1 MKKIVSWVILI
12 ICLYFLFRKVD
23 FKIVKNIFFQANWF
37 LVFIYFFLGFFIFF
51 IKVYRWKVILSYVKD
66 IRFVTLFEI
75 LGFAQLISFV
85 FPFRVGDIIQIFSL
99 SARENIS
106 KTIVLASII
115 WYQLLDIILI
125 LVVSFY
131 VSGYITMSKFL
142 FLRKYIFL
150 ILFFLILFLI
160 FYRKIFEFLKLK
172 IKVLN
177 DKIELIQVALR
188 EFTSFFSLLK
198 AAFLTIFIFVINCFV
213 TYLFFKGFR
222 INISLFGLLSFLSIP
237 CLVVLIPVTPGHWG
251 TWDLVSVSVLRIFNV
266 GKEVA
271 LGCVFTMHFI
281 MMLHISL
288 YGVIAFLKNND
299 ILFFLKTMQKNK
311 IKIK

>member
-1 MKKIVSWVILI
+1 MMKKIVSWVILI

-23 FKIVKNIFFQANWF
+23 FNIVKNIFFQANWF
-37 LVFIYFFLGFFIFF
+37 LVFIYFFLGCFIFF
-51 IKVYRWKVILSYVKD
+51 IKIYRWKIILSYVKD
-66 IRFVTLFEI
+66 IKFVTLFEI
-75 LGFAQLISFV
+75 LGIAQLISFV

-99 SARENIS
+99 SVKENIS

-125 LVVSFY
+125 LAVSFY
-131 VSGYITMSKFL
+131 VSGYLTMSKFL

-198 AAFLTIFIFVINCFV
+198 ATFLTIFIFVINCFA

-222 INISLFGLLSFLSIP
+222 INISLLGLLSFLSIP
-237 CLVVLIPVTPGHWG
+237 CLVVLIPITPGHWG
-251 TWDLVSVSVLRIFNV
+251 TWDLVSTSVLRIFNV
-266 GKEVA
+266 SKEVA
-271 LGCVFTMHFI
+271 LSCVLTMHFI
-281 MMLHISL
+281 TMLHISL
-288 YGVIAFLKNND
+288 YGVIAFFKNDD
-299 ILFFLKTMQKNK
+299 ILFFLKTIQK
-311 IKIK
+311 IK